1 MEIRKIE
8 ICNLNSLKGEFCIDF
23 MSGQLSGQDI
33 FAITGT
39 TGSGKS
45 TILDAITLALYN
57 RVPRLDGKKGESNPK
72 SKDPYERLKPG
83 DTENSLTRTTKRGY
97 AKLVFEASGELY
109 RAEWHCE
116 LKDVNFGG
124 SHQLYHLRK
133 EDGVETAEL
142 LEQGKLV
149 HEFDASGVPKD
160 KTVSKKVVAL
170 VGLGYDQF
178 CKACILA
185 QNSFASFL
193 KADDYEKA
201 DILEK
206 ITGTSIYGRI
216 ADVIVKGYE
225 EAVREKKEIDD
236 QVSGQKQL
244 MMEEDELR
252 QVKEEI
258 GRLSEE
264 RDELKKTI
272 GTLTDGINWW
282 TTLKDLEEKRDGA
295 DKEKK
300 EAEEKEKALLP
311 DQKRLERHDKVEKG
325 LQLLEAEATARRAL
339 ENAESN
345 VADAE
350 KRLKDNQEAIDSKTK
365 EQTRAEEDLKKK
377 TAERDGLAWVRPI
390 KESFALIRNEIKL
403 LNRSVQSLRSAAS
416 KYAPEKGYGK
426 LDKKTLIGTVDLLT
440 VGLDPEWT
448 GETMRTRLEKIRKEL
463 SLCEN
468 AETLYPLM
476 EQVLEFDALDRAD
489 KATIESRTPLQEE
502 LRKDVQALTD
512 HINSL
517 QNQDFVYKRSLLVDG
532 EPCELC
538 GATHHPFATAS
549 AFNKE
554 IEDAQVRLKEKKEKK
569 KTVDDEI
576 EKARSGLDVRKGSR
590 NTLNANIQ
598 DLKGRMA
605 AADDSFGTVFR
616 MYAVDAQIRTLK
628 TKASQL
634 TARVEEM
641 AETERILSLIGL
653 RDILQEAVSHKEI
666 LSQYLPDSW
675 FDRWLADDLEYSRTL
690 EEDVKSFTSLENEVA
705 ENDRNLQGIK
715 TAIKTLTDLIP
726 SFKKDIETQEE
737 NRGTKKKLL
746 DDATAALSDWIED
759 FNAGDE
765 NPVSREELVAQ
776 KEDRTDWKKLRETI
790 NKAEKDRIKYAALFD
805 QAVKNLNEHQEKED
819 RPDGEKEKLEEQKT
833 DADNRLEKNPD
844 SVINRL
850 NVSLA
855 KLSTHEAAW
864 KAIAEFKESLEKAE
878 KEVRLWNR
886 FYNMLGKKSGDK
898 DAKEFRKLAQNYTL
912 GLLLSYA
919 NEELDKFTKRYTL
932 KKQNDSSLE
941 IMVLDGELGER
952 YASSLSGGETFMVSL
967 ALALGLSSISSGS
980 VTLKNIFI
988 DEGFGSLDSETQKT
1002 VVAAL
1007 NTLRT
1012 QGKRIGLISHTSALL
1027 GDDSIYKI
1035 AVRKVDEKF
1044 SVIEME

>member
-23 MSGQLSGQDI
+23 MSGQLKGQDI
-33 FAITGT
+33 FAITGA

-83 DTENSLTRTTKRGY
+83 DTENSLTRSTKRGY
-97 AKLVFEASGELY
+97 AKVVFEVSGELY

-116 LKDVNFGG
+116 LKDVNFSG
-124 SHQLYHLRK
+124 SHLLYRLRK
-133 EDGVETAEL
+133 ENGVEEPEL

-149 HEFDASGVPKD
+149 HEFDANGVPRD

-185 QNSFASFL
+185 QNSFANFL

-225 EAVREKKEIDD
+225 EAVKEKKEIDD

-252 QVKEEI
+252 QVREQIEQ
-258 GRLSEE
+258 LSEE

-272 GTLTDGINWW
+272 GTLTDGITWW
-282 TTLKDLEEKRDGA
+282 VTLKDLEGKRDEA
-295 DKEKK
+295 EKKKK
-300 EAEEKEKALLP
+300 EAEEKEKDLLP
-311 DQKRLERHDKVEKG
+311 DQKKLERHDKVEKG
-325 LQLLEAEATARRAL
+325 LQLLDEEAVARREL
-339 ENAESN
+339 ENAGKS
-345 VADAE
+345 VTDAQQR
-350 KRLKDNQEAIDSKTK
+350 KSDNQDNIDKQK
-365 EQTRAEEDLKKK
+365 EEKAKVEELLKKRQ
-377 TAERDGLAWVRPI
+377 AELAGIAWVKPI
-390 KESFALIRNEIKL
+390 KESIALIRNEIKL
-403 LNRSVQSLRSAAS
+403 LNKSVQSLRSAAS

-426 LDKKTLIGTVDLLT
+426 LEKKTLIDTVDLLT
-440 VGLDPEWT
+440 IGLDPAWT
-448 GETMRTRLEKIRKEL
+448 DETMRSRLEKIRKEM

-476 EQVLEFDALDRAD
+476 EQVLALDAQDRAD
-489 KATIESRTPLQEE
+489 RTVLESRTPLQEE
-502 LRKDVQALTD
+502 LDKDVQTLTD

-517 QNQDFVYKRSLLVDG
+517 QNQNFVYKRSLLVDG

-538 GATHHPFATAS
+538 GSKHHPFATAS

-554 IEDAQVRLKEKKEKK
+554 IEEAKSRLKEKKEKK
-569 KTVDDEI
+569 KAVDDEI

-590 NTLNANIQ
+590 NTLNASIQ
-598 DLKGRMA
+598 DLKTRMA
-605 AADDSFGTVFR
+605 AADDSFQTVFR
-616 MYAVDAQIRTLK
+616 MYAVEAQIEALK

-634 TARVEEM
+634 TAWAEEM
-641 AETERILSLIGL
+641 ARAENSLSLIGL
-653 RDILQEAVSHKEI
+653 RDILQEVVSHKET
-666 LSQYLPDSW
+666 LGQYLPDSW
-675 FDRWLADDLEYSRTL
+675 YGQWLADEREYSRTL
-690 EEDVKSFTSLENEVA
+690 EESVKSFTELELGVET
-705 ENDRNLQGIK
+705 QGKELEKKK

-726 SFKKDIETQEE
+726 NLEKDIETQEE
-737 NRGTKKKLL
+737 NRKKKEKLL
-746 DDATAALSDWIED
+746 DEATAALSKWIDD
-759 FNAGDE
+759 FNAGEE
-765 NPVSREELVAQ
+765 NPVSREELIGR
-776 KEDRTDWKKLRETI
+776 KEDKTNWKKLRDAI
-790 NKAEKDRIKYAALFD
+790 NEAENDRIRYSTLFD
-805 QAVKNLNEHQEKED
+805 QAVGNLKAHQEKED
-819 RPDGEKEKLEEQKT
+819 RPAEEKEKLEERKA
-833 DADNRLEKNPD
+833 DADNRLEKDQD

-850 NVSLA
+850 NGYLGR
-855 KLSTHEAAW
+855 LSTHEAAE
-864 KAIAEFKESLEKAE
+864 KAIADFKEPLEKAG
-878 KEVRLWNR
+878 KKVRLWNR
-886 FYNMLGKKSGDK
+886 FYNMLGKKAGDK

-952 YASSLSGGETFMVSL
+952 YSSSLSGGETFMVSL

-1012 QGKRIGLISHTSALL
+1012 QGKRIGLISHTAALL